1 MQNVIRKL
9 IYICNNSESNNTSK
23 QIAQKLISNLFCVS
37 DMNIQEIS
45 ELCYTSTA
53 TFNRF
58 FKSLGYI
65 NYHEFLSSL
74 KNTIMEYRYLSDNA
88 PSFTSHNQIDSFFNI
103 FSESFDNFKNVDR
116 DMISTVSDQIYKS
129 EQISFYSTFEGSITA
144 FQQDLIITGK
154 KANLLVDPKLQFDD
168 AQHMGSK
175 SMIVM
180 LDCKLKDNFAT
191 MEAYKIGKSKGATC
205 TAIISNKTPSKTIY
219 NNSDYILSFQ
229 GSNSEIDLYLF
240 ELYIHLLDLDYR
252 NKYLNI
258 NS

>member
-9 IYICNNSESNNTSK
+9 IYICNNSESNNTFK
-23 QIAQKLISNLFCVS
+23 QIAQRLISNLFCVS

-58 FKSLGYI
+58 FKNLGYN

-74 KNTIMEYRYLSDNA
+74 KNTIMEYRYISDNA
-88 PSFTSHNQIDSFFNI
+88 PSFTSDNQIDSFFNT
-103 FSESFDNFKNVDR
+103 FEECFDNFKNVDR
-116 DMISTVSDQIYKS
+116 DIISTVSDRIYKA
-129 EQISFYSTFEGSITA
+129 ERISFYSTFEGAITA

-154 KANLLVDPKLQFDD
+154 KANLLLDPKLQVDD
-168 AQHMGSK
+168 AQHLDSK
-175 SMIVM
+175 SVIVL

-205 TAIISNKTPSKTIY
+205 AAVISSETPSKTIF
-219 NNSDYILSFQ
+219 NNSDYILSFL
-229 GSNSEIDLYLF
+229 GSNSEIDLYMF